1 MQYGEKQLAAD
12 CAAAGV
18 DGFIVV
24 DLPPEDAG
32 LFVAACDVYGLG
44 FTPLVAPTTAAGR
57 FAAVAAVARGFVY
70 CVSVL
75 GVTGARAALPADLT
89 DLIRTVKSHISLPV
103 AVGFG
108 ISTRQQVCVV
118 FKLELLLISLSA
130 VACTTYHGIA
140 GCSAWRCC

>member
-1 MQYGEKQLAAD
+1 MQFGEARLAAES
-12 CAAAGV
+12 AAAAV

-32 LFVAACDVYGLG
+32 PFVAACDAHGLG
-44 FTPLVAPTTAAGR
+44 FTPLVAPTTAAAR
-57 FAAVAAVARGFVY
+57 FPAVAAVARGFVY

-108 ISTRQQVCVV
+108 ISTRAQVLMCASRANP
-118 FKLELLLISLSA
+118 FREGNQEKA
-130 VACTTYHGIA
+130 
-140 GCSAWRCC
+140 